1 MFVKLT
7 YQYVA
12 VLLLC
17 IGIATGTGCAT
28 STPETG
34 TRNGNL
40 APEIRLTDATGN
52 VRALSDLR
60 GKLVLIEFWD
70 APNAASRRN
79 HFELQRLYQK
89 YQQST
94 FSSGTG
100 FTVYSVNLDTDRETW
115 KKAIQEDAL
124 TFSAIVNDT
133 AGWNSSAVEQY
144 NIASLPK
151 YFLINEN
158 GIIINHNILIPDLER
173 ILNDQM

>member
-1 MFVKLT
+1 MFVRPT

-17 IGIATGTGCAT
+17 LSIATGTGCAT
-28 STPETG
+28 PTPETG

-40 APEIRLTDATGN
+40 APEIRLTDAGGST
-52 VRALSDLR
+52 RALSDLR

-89 YQQST
+89 YQHST

-100 FTVYSVNLDTDRETW
+100 FTVYSVNLDTDIGAW
-115 KKAIQEDAL
+115 QKAIQEDAL
-124 TFSAIVNDT
+124 TFPNIVNDST
-133 AGWNSSAVEQY
+133 GWNSSAVAQY